1 MPHRL
6 LVTDPSPRSRL
17 CLACARRSRWWQAW
31 PFGVSPRGREC
42 ARATVSLART
52 AQATRAM
59 AITFAL
65 DATKLAESANAPK
78 DVVARDLKVDL
89 FHLPAP
95 TAAPLPGRP
104 RLRLV
109 APIASTPPAP
119 PATSL
124 AAPVRLGLAP
134 LLAPPPLAPVPT
146 VPTGADKADPADA
159 SVLAEPVSTTF
170 ADVAS
175 AVIFG
180 AYALARLL
188 IVHELERTEQMLAT
202 AAAVATTSAFLAS
215 VALFSRSLV
224 DALVG
229 AALGIT
235 TLADIAAV
243 THGFESVPVIS
254 LIDQPVA
261 AGLIAAFFLWRRA
274 RSEVPTEPHEHRDLE
289 HQATNETVTLLVV
302 ASYFMIVPAFDMAI
316 GAAVSV
322 VTLQVAAS
330 GLLIVGSLPTQCIGL
345 SSHTI
350 ALLVA
355 TLSATAREVALSS

>member
-1 MPHRL
+1 
-6 LVTDPSPRSRL
+6 
-17 CLACARRSRWWQAW
+17 
-31 PFGVSPRGREC
+31 
-42 ARATVSLART
+42 
-52 AQATRAM
+52 M

-65 DATKLAESANAPK
+65 DAAKLAESANAPN
-78 DVVARDLKVDL
+78 DVARDLKVDL
-89 FHLPAP
+89 FRRPAP
-95 TAAPLPGRP
+95 SSAPLPGAV
-104 RLRLV
+104 RLRLAV

-134 LLAPPPLAPVPT
+134 LLAPPPPVPLASLT
-146 VPTGADKADPADA
+146 RIGAPTGAEEEAKADLADA
-159 SVLAEPVSTTF
+159 SVLAEPASTF

-202 AAAVATTSAFLAS
+202 AAAVATASAFLAS

-243 THGFESVPVIS
+243 TRGFDGVPVIS

-330 GLLIVGSLPTQCIGL
+330 GLLIVGSLPAQCIGL